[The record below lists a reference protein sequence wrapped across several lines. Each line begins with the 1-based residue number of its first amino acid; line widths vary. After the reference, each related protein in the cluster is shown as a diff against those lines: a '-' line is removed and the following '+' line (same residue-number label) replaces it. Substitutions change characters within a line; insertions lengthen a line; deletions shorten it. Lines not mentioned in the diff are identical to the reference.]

1 MRVIVIEQNKNHN
14 GNVTKEWKEV
24 YGIHENKIA
33 KKHLEQIIQDLD
45 DNDVNNDIVDA
56 INLCDGFYQFDT
68 GDINYRIDIVSL

>member
-1 MRVIVIEQNKNHN
+1 MKVIVIEQNKNHN
-14 GNVTKEWKEV
+14 GNVIKEWKEV

-68 GDINYRIDIVSL
+68 GDFIYRIDIVSL